1 MRLIYLYLFLL
12 MFLCTLAA
20 KIRLVF
26 IFFCENARSSQQ
38 APFDNKAY
46 RVTWK
51 SKVSRM
57 KFTHHIAD
65 HALIEHLLTVFVL
78 L

>member
-1 MRLIYLYLFLL
+1 MYALNLFVSVFAHVSLYLGCQNQTCFYL
-12 MFLCTLAA
+12 
-20 KIRLVF
+20 
-26 IFFCENARSSQQ
+26 FCENARSSQQ

-65 HALIEHLLTVFVL
+65 HALIEN
-78 L
+78 